1 MTDFAQLSSR
11 RDDTDGQDLRWSSDL
26 LLYCKVSQTREE
38 PDQPLTIVV
47 YFVFVDTQDMII
59 NKNDNNKW
67 FYLGPL
73 LNLSLGNVPTNMGLA
88 MDLWI
93 KQTFS
98 WNSVLTK
105 LNIISVSG
113 VLMRSALTNY
123 LSYLCTNRFT
133 ILST

>member
-26 LLYCKVSQTREE
+26 LLYGKVSQTREE

-88 MDLWI
+88 MD
-93 KQTFS
+93 KAEFCP
-98 WNSVLTK
+98 
-105 LNIISVSG
+105 
-113 VLMRSALTNY
+113 Y
-123 LSYLCTNRFT
+123 
-133 ILST
+133 